1 MFSKSRLM
9 TIGLG
14 AVVTLAAFG
23 YLKKSAAAAVKAG
36 TKPEDTLAGKLG
48 IV

>member
-1 MFSKSRLM
+1 MFNKSRLM

-14 AVVTLAAFG
+14 VAATLVAFG

-36 TKPEDTLAGKLG
+36 TKVEDTLAGKLG